1 MQKIHLL
8 SKNLIPHGVG
18 LCTIFLLVQWGCA
31 IPLVERKAKFI
42 ESEYAPYAGEGTAT
56 LCGQAVVQTRRGEF
70 KYGAGNEAY
79 LNPVTSYSTE
89 WYRVS
94 VIGGRSLTKADP
106 KALAYNRATRA
117 DGNGRFCFENIP
129 SGDYY
134 LVCPVVWAY
143 GANSAKIVAMAY
155 VQVTVKEGE
164 TVNAVLT
171 RRTPRSR
178 ESRWELQ

>member
-1 MQKIHLL
+1 MQRIHLL
-8 SKNLIPHGVG
+8 SKNLIPHRVG

-134 LVCPVVWAY
+134 LACPVVWAY

-155 VQVTVKEGE
+155 AQVTVKEGE

-178 ESRWELQ
+178 ESRWELR